1 MSDAFSSRQI
11 RSLVTEEHS
20 LKLSIET
27 AEVPQPGPDEIVVK
41 IEAAPINPSDLAL
54 LFGPADMASATF
66 SERDGEPEV
75 EAPILP
81 KLAGMVAA
89 RQGESMLV
97 GNEAAGVVVAAGESD
112 AAQALLGKTVAIAG
126 GDMFQQYRCV
136 HSMMAIPMGEDVTAR
151 EAASS
156 FVNPMTA
163 LGMVETMRDEGFTAL
178 VHTAAAS
185 NLGQMLNRICISDG
199 VDLVN
204 IVRKPEQVEIL
215 REIGAKYVVDS
226 SAEDFE
232 EQLTAA
238 IIETKAYMA
247 FDATGGGRL
256 TNTIL
261 TCMERAASAGLE
273 YNRYGSDTM
282 KKVYVYGRLDLTPLT
297 LTPAYGFS
305 FNVGGFLL
313 TPFLQR
319 IGIERMVGLQQ
330 RVASEIKTTFASHYV
345 AEISLAQALTAE
357 AIAVYGQ
364 RQTGQK
370 YLICPQ
376 H

>member
-1 MSDAFSSRQI
+1 MSDSYTSRQI
-11 RSLVTEEHS
+11 RSLVTDDNN
-20 LKLSIET
+20 LRISIET
-27 AEVPQPGPDEIVVK
+27 ADVPQPGPDEVVVRV
-41 IEAAPINPSDLAL
+41 EAAPINPSDLAL
-54 LFGPADMASATF
+54 LFGPADMMSAKI
-66 SERDGEPEV
+66 SEVDGEPLV
-75 EAPILP
+75 EAPISP
-81 KLAGMVAA
+81 KLAGMVAG

-126 GDMFQQYRCV
+126 GDMFQQYRCI
-136 HSMMAIPMGEDVTAR
+136 HTMMAIPMGEDVSPR

-163 LGMVETMRDEGFTAL
+163 LGMVETMREEGFTAL

-185 NLGQMLNRICISDG
+185 NLGQMLNRICIADG

-204 IVRKPEQVEIL
+204 IVRKPEQAEIL
-215 REIGAKYVVDS
+215 REIGAKYIVDS

-232 EQLTAA
+232 DQLTAA
-238 IIETKAYMA
+238 ITATNAYMA
-247 FDATGGGRL
+247 FDATGGGKL
-256 TNTIL
+256 ANTIL

-282 KKVYVYGRLDLTPLT
+282 KKVYIYGRLDLTPLT

-330 RVASEIKTTFASHYV
+330 RVAREIKTTFASHYV
-345 AEISLAQALTAE
+345 AEISLSEALSAE
-357 AIAVYGQ
+357 AMMAYGQ

-370 YLICPQ
+370 YLICP
-376 H
+376 HK

>member
-1 MSDAFSSRQI
+1 
-11 RSLVTEEHS
+11 
-20 LKLSIET
+20 
-27 AEVPQPGPDEIVVK
+27 
-41 IEAAPINPSDLAL
+41 
-54 LFGPADMASATF
+54 
-66 SERDGEPEV
+66 
-75 EAPILP
+75 
-81 KLAGMVAA
+81 
-89 RQGESMLV
+89 
-97 GNEAAGVVVAAGESD
+97 
-112 AAQALLGKTVAIAG
+112 
-126 GDMFQQYRCV
+126 
-136 HSMMAIPMGEDVTAR
+136 
-151 EAASS
+151 
-156 FVNPMTA
+156 
-163 LGMVETMRDEGFTAL
+163 
-178 VHTAAAS
+178 
-185 NLGQMLNRICISDG
+185 
-199 VDLVN
+199 
-204 IVRKPEQVEIL
+204 
-215 REIGAKYVVDS
+215 
-226 SAEDFE
+226 
-232 EQLTAA
+232 
-238 IIETKAYMA
+238 
-247 FDATGGGRL
+247 
-256 TNTIL
+256 L